1 MFHDATKVNLKL
13 FANDGSILARY
24 TPIVLCYNR
33 NHYKLKQEPF
43 MKVLLYFES
52 EKLLA
57 KSGIGR
63 ALDHQKR
70 ALTAM
75 GIDYT
80 LNPND
85 HDYDILH
92 INTYGLKSHRV
103 IKKARKMGKPVIYHA
118 HSTEEDFRNSFI
130 GSNQLAP
137 LVKRYLVS
145 LYQQADHLITP
156 TRYSKSLL
164 ESYGLTN
171 PIAPISNGIDLAK
184 YQATPAKEAAFRNYF
199 HLKADQKVIICV
211 GLFFKRKG
219 LLDFV
224 EIAKG
229 LPEYTFIWFGDVPMY
244 SIPANIRR
252 IVKQDHPDNV
262 IFPGYIK
269 GDIIEGAYANADL
282 FFFPSYEETEGIVV
296 LEALAS
302 HQKILVRDIPVYQG
316 WLTDRQNC
324 YMGHTNAEFSQLIQA
339 MVTDTVPDLT
349 AEGYQMAQSKSITEI
364 GYELQAVYQHVLAPD
379 QLNPKYETIMQTAKR

>member
-1 MFHDATKVNLKL
+1 
-13 FANDGSILARY
+13 
-24 TPIVLCYNR
+24 
-33 NHYKLKQEPF
+33 

-70 ALTAM
+70 ALSAM
-75 GIDYT
+75 GIDFT
-80 LNPND
+80 LDPND
-85 HDYDILH
+85 QDYDLLH
-92 INTYGLKSHRV
+92 INTYGLKSRSV
-103 IKKARKMGKPVIYHA
+103 IRKARKMGKPVIYHA

-145 LYQQADHLITP
+145 LYKQADHLITP
-156 TRYSKSLL
+156 TLYAKSLL

-184 YQATPAKEAAFRNYF
+184 YQPSAAKETAFRNYF
-199 HLKADQKVIICV
+199 HLQPDQKVIICV

-219 LLDFV
+219 LIDFV
-224 EIAKG
+224 EIAKS
-229 LPEYTFIWFGDVPMY
+229 LPEYTFIWFGAVPMY
-244 SIPANIRR
+244 SIPQNIRQ
-252 IVKQDHPDNV
+252 IVKHNHPDNV
-262 IFPGYIK
+262 IFPGYIS
-269 GDIIEGAYANADL
+269 GEIIEGAYGNADL

-302 HQKILVRDIPVYQG
+302 RQKVLVRDIPVYQG
-316 WLTDRQNC
+316 WLVDRQNC
-324 YMGHTNAEFSQLIQA
+324 YMGHTNAEFRQLIQA
-339 MVTDTVPDLT
+339 MVNETVPNLT
-349 AEGYQMAQSKSITEI
+349 DQGYQIAKAKQISKI
-364 GYELQAVYQHVLAPD
+364 GQELQAVYQHVLTPEKAN
-379 QLNPKYETIMQTAKR
+379 QQYTTIMKTPKL

>member
-1 MFHDATKVNLKL
+1 
-13 FANDGSILARY
+13 
-24 TPIVLCYNR
+24 
-33 NHYKLKQEPF
+33 

-52 EKLLA
+52 QKLLA

-80 LNPND
+80 LDPND
-85 HDYDILH
+85 TDYDILH
-92 INTYGLKSHRV
+92 INTYGLNSRRM
-103 IKKARKMGKPVIYHA
+103 IKKARKAGKKVIYHA
-118 HSTEEDFRNSFI
+118 HSTEEDFRNSFV

-137 LVKRYLVS
+137 FVKHRLVS
-145 LYQQADHLITP
+145 LYSKADHLITP
-156 TRYSKSLL
+156 TLYSKALL
-164 ESYGLTN
+164 QGYGIQV

-184 YQATPAKEAAFRNYF
+184 YQATPDKEQAFRAYF
-199 HLKADQKVIICV
+199 NLKPDQKVIICV
-211 GLFFKRKG
+211 GLFFQRKG

-224 EIAKG
+224 EITKQ

-244 SIPANIRR
+244 SIPRNIRL
-252 IVKQDHPDNV
+252 IVKKDHPANV
-262 IFPGYIK
+262 RFPGYIK

-302 HQKILVRDIPVYQG
+302 HQKVLVRDIPVYHG
-316 WLTDRQNC
+316 WLKDQQNC
-324 YMGHTNAEFSQLIQA
+324 YMGTDNTEFKRLIQDI
-339 MVTDTVPDLT
+339 VEQRVPDLT
-349 AEGYQMAQSKSITEI
+349 EAGYQTAESKQITAI
-364 GYELQAVYQHVLAPD
+364 GHELAAVYQHVLTPD
-379 QLNPKYETIMQTAKR
+379 ESNPTYTQIMQHTLKL